1 MNDNGDDDSNDGD
14 EAKRMSTQGLSSG

>member
-1 MNDNGDDDSNDGD
+1 MNDNGDDDSNDDD